1 MVKEYKKPEF
11 KTVVFEAED
20 VITTS
25 NPDLPIPDEGE
36 ATRCVREGTCLD
48 WDKGPAR

>member
-11 KTVVFEAED
+11 KTVAFMSED

-25 NPDLPIPDEGE
+25 GGLETPEPEAEASRCILNGTCPDE
-36 ATRCVREGTCLD
+36 
-48 WDKGPAR
+48 P

>member
-25 NPDLPIPDEGE
+25 NNDLPLPPEDA
-36 ATRCVREGTCLD
+36 ATQCIKDGSCYFPE
-48 WDKGPAR
+48 

>member
-11 KTVVFEAED
+11 KTVAFMSED

-25 NPDLPIPDEGE
+25 NGLATPELPVPPESDASRNYPQG
-36 ATRCVREGTCLD
+36 
-48 WDKGPAR
+48 

>member
-25 NPDLPIPDEGE
+25 NGVATPAPPAEERPIPS
-36 ATRCVREGTCLD
+36 
-48 WDKGPAR
+48 

>member
-1 MVKEYKKPEF
+1 MVKAYKKPEF

-25 NPDLPIPDEGE
+25 NGVATPAPPAEEELIPS
-36 ATRCVREGTCLD
+36 
-48 WDKGPAR
+48 

>member
-11 KTVVFEAED
+11 KTVAFETED

-25 NPDLPIPDEGE
+25 GAE
-36 ATRCVREGTCLD
+36 T
-48 WDKGPAR
+48 PAPLETPPMPV